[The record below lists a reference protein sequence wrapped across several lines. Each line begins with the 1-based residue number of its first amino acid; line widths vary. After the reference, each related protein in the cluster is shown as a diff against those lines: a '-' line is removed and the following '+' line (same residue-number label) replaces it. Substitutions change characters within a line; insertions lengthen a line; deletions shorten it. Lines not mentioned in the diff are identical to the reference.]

1 MVKKILNLFYREYG
15 GLHKAALI
23 LAVSSIVSAAFGLLR
38 DRLLAG
44 NFGAGESLDVYYAA
58 FKIPDFIYIISLSII
73 SVNALIPFF
82 LEKAAVS
89 KERAKKFLDET
100 LSFFLLT
107 IFFLAAG
114 AYFLIPH
121 LSGLVAPG
129 FSESSKSEFVFLARI
144 LLLSPIFLGLSN
156 LVSSVIQSHNRFIVY
171 ALSPVFYNLGII
183 FGLIFLFPKFGLAG
197 IVSGVAIGAAAHLA
211 IQIPAIIR
219 LGYFPWPAKKINI
232 KETWKVAKLSFP
244 RSLGLGLNQIILIFI
259 TASASLLSAGSIAV
273 FNLSFNLQS
282 VPLAVIGM
290 SYSVAAFPTLA
301 KLFVNNK
308 KREFLEQTAIAVRQI
323 IFWSIAA
330 SALII
335 VLRAQIVRVV
345 FGSGQFSWQD
355 TRLTAAAMAIFAFS
369 ITAQSV
375 VVIFTR
381 AFYASGKAWKPIMI
395 NVVSAVFIIG
405 MIPVLMGLIKNHYFL
420 SSFFETALRVGD
432 VGGADML
439 ALPTAFSLG
448 MIING
453 ILIFLLFQKEFGD
466 IWRSVRKTFFEVLGA
481 SLLMGVTAY
490 FSLNFL
496 DNIFD
501 INTFAGI
508 FSQGFLAALIG
519 GLVWFGVLKA
529 LKNKELKEIT
539 GALFAKFWK
548 TPVIAPEPETLD
560 RQ

>member
-114 AYFLIPH
+114 AYFLIPY
-121 LSGLVAPG
+121 LTGLVAPG
-129 FSESSKSEFVFLARI
+129 FSESARSEFVVLARI

-156 LVSSVIQSHNRFIVY
+156 LVSSVIQSHNRFIIY
-171 ALSPVFYNLGII
+171 ALSPIFYNLGII
-183 FGLIFLFPKFGLAG
+183 FGIIFLFPKFGLAG
-197 IVSGVAIGAAAHLA
+197 IVSGVAIGALAHLA
-211 IQIPAIIR
+211 IQIPAVIK
-219 LGYFPWPAKKINI
+219 LGYFPWPAQKINI

-259 TASASLLSAGSIAV
+259 TAAASLLSAGSIAV

-308 KREFLEQTAIAVRQI
+308 KNEFLEQTTIAVRQI
-323 IFWSIAA
+323 IFWSITA

-345 FGSGQFSWQD
+345 FGFGQFGWQD

-375 VVIFTR
+375 IVIFTR
-381 AFYASGKAWKPIMI
+381 AFYASGKTWKPIMI

-405 MIPVLMGLIKNHYFL
+405 LVPVFISLIKNHYFL
-420 SSFFETALRVGD
+420 SSFFEIALRVGD

-439 ALPTAFSLG
+439 ALPMAYSLG
-448 MIING
+448 MIINSV
-453 ILIFLLFQKEFGD
+453 LLFLLFQKEFGEV
-466 IWRSVRKTFFEVLGA
+466 WVSARKTFFEVLGA
-481 SLLMGVTAY
+481 SLLMGVAAY

-501 INTFAGI
+501 INTFVGI
-508 FSQGFLAALIG
+508 FSQGVLSALIG
-519 GLVWFGVLKA
+519 GFVWLGVLKT

-539 GALFAKFWK
+539 NAIFAKFWK

>member
-23 LAVSSIVSAAFGLLR
+23 LAVSSIVSASFGILR

-44 NFGAGESLDVYYAA
+44 NFGAGESLDIYYAA

-82 LEKAAVS
+82 LEKLAIS
-89 KERAKKFLDET
+89 SEQAKKFLDET
-100 LSFFLLT
+100 LTFFLLT
-107 IFFLAAG
+107 MFFLAGG
-114 AYFLIPH
+114 AYVLIPY
-121 LSGLVAPG
+121 LAGLVAPG
-129 FSESSKSEFVFLARI
+129 FSESSKVEFIFLARV
-144 LLLSPIFLGLSN
+144 LLLSPVFLGLSN
-156 LVSSVIQSHNRFIVY
+156 LVSSAIQSHNRFIVY

-183 FGLIFLFPKFGLAG
+183 FGIIFLFPRFGMAG
-197 IVSGVAIGAAAHLA
+197 IVFGVAIGAAMHFA
-211 IQIPAIIR
+211 IQIPAIVK
-219 LGYFPWPAKKINI
+219 LECFPWPARKINA
-232 KETWKVAKLSFP
+232 KEIWKVAMLSFP

-259 TASASLLSAGSIAV
+259 TATASLLSAGSIAV

-308 KREFLEQTAIAVRQI
+308 KREFLEQTAIAARQI
-323 IFWSIAA
+323 IFWSITA

-335 VLRAQIVRVV
+335 VLRAQIVRVI
-345 FGSGQFSWQD
+345 FGSGRFSWQD

-369 ITAQSV
+369 ITAQSIV
-375 VVIFTR
+375 VVFTR
-381 AFYASGKAWKPIMI
+381 AFYASGKTWKPIMI
-395 NVVSAVFIIG
+395 NVVSAIFIIG
-405 MIPVLMGLIKNHYFL
+405 MTPVFISLIKNHYFL
-420 SSFFETALRVGD
+420 SSFFEIALRVGD
-432 VGGADML
+432 VGGVDML
-439 ALPTAFSLG
+439 ALPLAFSLG
-448 MIING
+448 MIINA
-453 ILIFLLFQKEFGD
+453 ILLFLSFQKEFGD
-466 IWRSVRKTFFEVLGA
+466 VWCFARKTFFEVLGA
-481 SLLMGVTAY
+481 SLLMGVAAY

-519 GLVWFGVLKA
+519 GFVWWIILKA
-529 LKNKELKEIT
+529 LKNKELEEIT
-539 GALFAKFWK
+539 GAIFAKFWK
-548 TPVIAPEPETLD
+548 INVVAPEPETLD

>member
-23 LAVSSIVSAAFGLLR
+23 LAVSSIISAAFGLLR

-58 FKIPDFIYIISLSII
+58 FKIPDFIYIISLSVI

-82 LEKAAVS
+82 LEKSAVS
-89 KERAKKFLDET
+89 VEQAKKFLDET

-114 AYFLIPH
+114 AYFLIPN
-121 LSGLVAPG
+121 LAGLVAPG
-129 FSESSKSEFVFLARI
+129 FSESSRTEFVSLSRI

-156 LVSSVIQSHNRFIVY
+156 LVSSVIQSHNRFIIY

-197 IVSGVAIGAAAHLA
+197 IAAGVALGAAAHLA
-211 IQIPAIIR
+211 VQIPAIVK
-219 LGYFPWPAKKINI
+219 LGFFPWPAMKINF
-232 KETWKVAKLSFP
+232 KEAWKVAKLSFP

-308 KREFLEQTAIAVRQI
+308 KMEFLEQTAVAARQI

-345 FGSGQFSWQD
+345 FGSGHFSWQD
-355 TRLTAAAMAIFAFS
+355 TRLTAAAVAIFAFS
-369 ITAQSV
+369 ITAQSIIV
-375 VVIFTR
+375 VFTR
-381 AFYASGKAWKPIMI
+381 AFYASGKTWKPIMI
-395 NVVSAVFIIG
+395 NVISAVFIIG
-405 MIPVLMGLIKNHYFL
+405 LIPVFISLIKNHYFL
-420 SSFFETALRVGD
+420 SSFFEIALRVGG
-432 VGGADML
+432 VSGADML
-439 ALPTAFSLG
+439 ALPLAYSLG
-448 MIING
+448 MIANSV
-453 ILIFLLFQKEFGD
+453 LLFLLFQKEFGD
-466 IWRSVRKTFFEVLGA
+466 VWIRARKTFFEVLGA
-481 SLLMGVTAY
+481 SLLMGVAAY
-490 FSLNFL
+490 LALNFL

-501 INTFAGI
+501 INTFGGI
-508 FSQGFLAALIG
+508 FAQGVLSALAG
-519 GLVWFGVLKA
+519 GIVWFGVLKA
-529 LKNKELKEIT
+529 LKNKELEEIT
-539 GALFAKFWK
+539 DAIFARFWK
-548 TPVIAPEPETLD
+548 TSVIAPEPETLD

>member
-1 MVKKILNLFYREYG
+1 MVKNILNLFYREYG
-15 GLHKAALI
+15 GLHQAALI
-23 LAVSSIVSAAFGLLR
+23 LAISSVVSAAFGLLR

-44 NFGAGESLDVYYAA
+44 NFGAGESLDIYYAA

-89 KERAKKFLDET
+89 NEQAKKFLDET

-107 IFFLAAG
+107 IFFLTAG
-114 AYFLIPH
+114 AYVLIPY
-121 LSGLVAPG
+121 LAGLMAPG

-345 FGSGQFSWQD
+345 FGSGQFGWQD

>member
-1 MVKKILNLFYREYG
+1 MVKKIFSLFYREYG

-23 LAVSSIVSAAFGLLR
+23 LAISSIVSAAFGILR

-58 FKIPDFIYIISLSII
+58 FKIPDFIYIISLSVVSI
-73 SVNALIPFF
+73 NALIPFF
-82 LEKAAVS
+82 LEKVAVS
-89 KERAKKFLDET
+89 GEQAKKFLNET
-100 LSFFLLT
+100 LTFFLLT

-114 AYFLIPH
+114 AYILIPS

-144 LLLSPIFLGLSN
+144 LLLSPILLGLSN
-156 LVSSVIQSHNRFIVY
+156 LVSSVIQSHNRFVVY

-183 FGLIFLFPKFGLAG
+183 FGIIFLFPKFGLAG
-197 IVSGVAIGAAAHLA
+197 IVSGVAIGAAMHLA
-211 IQIPAIIR
+211 IQIPAVVR
-219 LGYFPWPAKKINI
+219 QGYFPWPAKKINI
-232 KETWKVAKLSFP
+232 KETWKIIKLSFP

-259 TASASLLSAGSIAV
+259 TAMASLLSAGSIAV

-301 KLFVNNK
+301 KLFVSNK
-308 KREFLEQTAIAVRQI
+308 KNEFIEQTTVAVRQI
-323 IFWSIAA
+323 IFWSMTA

-345 FGSGQFSWQD
+345 FGSGQFGWQD

-369 ITAQSV
+369 VTAQSV
-375 VVIFTR
+375 IVIFTR
-381 AFYASGKAWKPIMI
+381 AFYASGKTWKPIMI
-395 NVVSAVFIIG
+395 NIVSAIFIIG
-405 MIPVLMGLIKNHYFL
+405 TTPIFISLIKNYYFL
-420 SSFFETALRVGD
+420 SSFFEIALRVGG
-432 VGGADML
+432 VNGADML
-439 ALPTAFSLG
+439 ALPLAYSLG

-453 ILIFLLFQKEFGD
+453 ILLFILFQKEFGD
-466 IWRSVRKTFFEVLGA
+466 IWNSIRKTFFEVLGA
-481 SLLMGVTAY
+481 SLLMGVMAY

-501 INTFAGI
+501 INTYAGI

-519 GLVWFGVLKA
+519 GSAWFGALKA

-539 GALFAKFWK
+539 NALLARFWK
-548 TPVIAPEPETLD
+548 TSVIASEPETLD

>member
-1 MVKKILNLFYREYG
+1 MVRNILNLFYREYG
-15 GLHKAALI
+15 GLHMAALI

-58 FKIPDFIYIISLSII
+58 FKIPDFIYIISLSVI

-82 LEKAAVS
+82 LEKSAVS
-89 KERAKKFLDET
+89 VEQAKKFLDET

-114 AYFLIPH
+114 AYFLIPN
-121 LSGLVAPG
+121 LAGLVSPG
-129 FSESSKSEFVFLARI
+129 FSESSRTEFVSLSRI

-156 LVSSVIQSHNRFIVY
+156 LVSSVIQSHNRFIIY

-197 IVSGVAIGAAAHLA
+197 IAAGVALGAAAHLA
-211 IQIPAIIR
+211 VQIPAIVK
-219 LGYFPWPAKKINI
+219 LGFFPWPAMKINF
-232 KETWKVAKLSFP
+232 KEAWKVAKLSFP

-308 KREFLEQTAIAVRQI
+308 KMEFLEQTAVAARQI

-345 FGSGQFSWQD
+345 FGSGHFSWQD
-355 TRLTAAAMAIFAFS
+355 TRLTAAAVAIFAFS
-369 ITAQSV
+369 ITAQSIIIV
-375 VVIFTR
+375 FTR
-381 AFYASGKAWKPIMI
+381 AFYASGKTWKPIMI
-395 NVVSAVFIIG
+395 NVISAVFIIG
-405 MIPVLMGLIKNHYFL
+405 LTPVFISLIKNHYFL
-420 SSFFETALRVGD
+420 SSFFEIALRVGG
-432 VGGADML
+432 VSGADML
-439 ALPTAFSLG
+439 ALPLAYSLG
-448 MIING
+448 MIANSV
-453 ILIFLLFQKEFGD
+453 LIFLLFQKEFGD
-466 IWRSVRKTFFEVLGA
+466 VWIRARKTFFEVLWA
-481 SLLMGVTAY
+481 SLLMGVAAY
-490 FSLNFL
+490 LALNFL

-501 INTFAGI
+501 INTFGGI
-508 FSQGFLAALIG
+508 FAQGVLSALAG
-519 GLVWFGVLKA
+519 GIVWFGVLKA
-529 LKNKELKEIT
+529 LKNKELEEIT
-539 GALFAKFWK
+539 DAIFARFWK
-548 TPVIAPEPETLD
+548 TSVIAPEPETLD

>member
-1 MVKKILNLFYREYG
+1 MVRNILNLFYREYG
-15 GLHKAALI
+15 GLHMAALI

-58 FKIPDFIYIISLSII
+58 FKIPDFIYIISLSVI

-82 LEKAAVS
+82 LEKSAVS
-89 KERAKKFLDET
+89 VEQAKKFLDET

-114 AYFLIPH
+114 AYFLIPN
-121 LSGLVAPG
+121 LAGLVAPG
-129 FSESSKSEFVFLARI
+129 FSESSRTEFVSLSRI

-156 LVSSVIQSHNRFIVY
+156 LVSSVIQSHNRFIIY

-197 IVSGVAIGAAAHLA
+197 IAAGVALGAAAHLA
-211 IQIPAIIR
+211 VQIPAIVK
-219 LGYFPWPAKKINI
+219 LGFFPWPAMKINF
-232 KETWKVAKLSFP
+232 KEAWKVAKLSFP

-308 KREFLEQTAIAVRQI
+308 KMEFLEQTAVAARQI

-345 FGSGQFSWQD
+345 FGSGHFSWQD
-355 TRLTAAAMAIFAFS
+355 TRLTAAAVAIFAFS
-369 ITAQSV
+369 ITAQSIIV
-375 VVIFTR
+375 VFTR
-381 AFYASGKAWKPIMI
+381 AFYASGKTWKPIMI
-395 NVVSAVFIIG
+395 NVISAVFIIG
-405 MIPVLMGLIKNHYFL
+405 LIPVFISLIKNHYFL
-420 SSFFETALRVGD
+420 SSFFEIALRVGG
-432 VGGADML
+432 VSGADML
-439 ALPTAFSLG
+439 ALPLAYSLG
-448 MIING
+448 MIANSV
-453 ILIFLLFQKEFGD
+453 LLFLLFQKEFGD
-466 IWRSVRKTFFEVLGA
+466 VWIRARKTFFEVLGA
-481 SLLMGVTAY
+481 SLLMGVAAY
-490 FSLNFL
+490 LALNFL

-501 INTFAGI
+501 INTFGGI
-508 FSQGFLAALIG
+508 FAQGVLSALAG
-519 GLVWFGVLKA
+519 GIVWFGVLKA
-529 LKNKELKEIT
+529 LKNKELEEIT
-539 GALFAKFWK
+539 DAIFARFWK
-548 TPVIAPEPETLD
+548 TSVIAPEPETLD

>member
-1 MVKKILNLFYREYG
+1 MVKNILNLFYREYG
-15 GLHKAALI
+15 GLHQAALI
-23 LAVSSIVSAAFGLLR
+23 LAISSIVSAAFGLLR

-44 NFGAGESLDVYYAA
+44 NFGAGESLDIYYAA

-89 KERAKKFLDET
+89 NEQAKKFLDET

-107 IFFLAAG
+107 IFLLTAA
-114 AYFLIPH
+114 AYVLIPY
-121 LSGLVAPG
+121 LAGLVAPG
-129 FSESSKSEFVFLARI
+129 FGESSRNEFVFLARI
-144 LLLSPIFLGLSN
+144 LLLSPVFLGLSN

-183 FGLIFLFPKFGLAG
+183 FGLIFLFPRFGLAG

-232 KETWKVAKLSFP
+232 KETWKMAKLSFP

-308 KREFLEQTAIAVRQI
+308 KREFLEQTVIAVRQI

-345 FGSGQFSWQD
+345 FGSGQFGWQD

-539 GALFAKFWK
+539 GAVFAKFWK
-548 TPVIAPEPETLD
+548 TSVIAPEPETLD